1 MMSVDLHPTLD
12 QAKHEVR
19 SYVQLILD
27 SNTLE
32 LFDEVLNEFCESE
45 LMNMVAAVA
54 PKQVAKLILYK
65 VFSKTNEQFASYL
78 EQMEVKE

>member
-1 MMSVDLHPTLD
+1 MITDLHPTLD
-12 QAKHEVR
+12 ESKQEVR

-54 PKQVAKLILYK
+54 PKQVAKLMLYK
-65 VFSKTNEQFASYL
+65 VFSKMNEHFAACLVQL
-78 EQMEVKE
+78 EGKE

>member
-1 MMSVDLHPTLD
+1 MMITDLHPTLD
-12 QAKHEVR
+12 ESKQEVR

-54 PKQVAKLILYK
+54 PKQVA
-65 VFSKTNEQFASYL
+65 
-78 EQMEVKE
+78 

>member
-1 MMSVDLHPTLD
+1 MSVDYHPTVEESK
-12 QAKHEVR
+12 QEVR

-54 PKQVAKLILYK
+54 PKQVAKLMLYK
-65 VFSKTNEQFASYL
+65 VFSKMNEQFTTYL
-78 EQMEVKE
+78 ELIEGK